1 MCGRYGFSTDVGEV
15 RNILR
20 QLEAS
25 SGNPAVRTGEIFP
38 GDMVP
43 ILLAGNGRPR
53 PAAARWGFPNPYR
66 KGLIINARAETTGEK
81 PLFRSLLVGRRC
93 VVPVTCFYEWTRDAA
108 RKKYAFRM
116 ENAPVTYLAGLYDT
130 VDGENRFVI
139 LTTAANA
146 SMKPV
151 HDRMPLVLTEEEGCS
166 WLWDSEAAGRILSQ
180 KPEELERT
188 EA

>member
-1 MCGRYGFSTDVGEV
+1 MCGRYGFSTDAKEA

-20 QLEAS
+20 QLGAS
-25 SGNPAVRTGEIFP
+25 ADPSAVRTGEIFP
-38 GDMVP
+38 GDLVP

-53 PAAARWGFPNPYR
+53 PSVGRWGFPNPYR
-66 KGLIINARAETTGEK
+66 KGLIINARAETAGEK

-93 VVPVTCFYEWTRDAA
+93 VVPTTCFYEWTRDAA

-116 ENAPVTYLAGLYDT
+116 ENTPLTYLAGLYDT
-130 VDGENRFVI
+130 VEGETRFVI

-146 SMKPV
+146 SMEPV
-151 HDRMPLVLTEEEGCS
+151 HDRMPLVLTQEEGCS
-166 WLWDSEAAGRILSQ
+166 WLWDAEAAGRILSQ
-180 KPEELERT
+180 RPEELERT